1 MTRFQKSGANAVA
14 WLIFGVPP
22 LLLLVLVF
30 YKDWEAVLRIR
41 CWFDPILLQ
50 YNTLMAV
57 AAILVSPLIAFIYTR
72 SMRSEKERRLRR
84 AIDAADWP
92 SYEQII
98 KDRLENTFHF
108 TNYIGS
114 VTTAMVVTAFGVGVL
129 LLMKL
134 IPLDLE
140 VVNSTV
146 VAVDSC
152 SGRAGQGLD
161 FSKGA
166 SFLMLATFMKDIG
179 SPKDFYLILI
189 VSLTAFQFG
198 FLGAWV
204 HFIGQLTRSYFTCD
218 LTPDTFIDGSVR
230 MVIASLL
237 ALVVSFILPTAFDD
251 GIKSDAFQR
260 ALPVLGFFFGYFP
273 NRALLV
279 IENFADK
286 SLAALLPGKSTY
298 QSTPLST
305 LPGVSYQHEIRLQR
319 EGIDNVENLSKAS
332 AIDFALRTGFGFTQL
347 EQWIGQ
353 AWLRT
358 HLGEDYQAFEKATG
372 ITSRQELKAFLEGW
386 KATPPHERPQDQ
398 LKESL
403 DALLHTKVEVM
414 CVNA

>member
-1 MTRFQKSGANAVA
+1 MTWLNKRGANAAV

-22 LLLLVLVF
+22 LLVLVLAF
-30 YKDWEAVLRIR
+30 FGDWGAVSRIR
-41 CWFDPILLQ
+41 CWFDPILFQ
-50 YNTLMAV
+50 YNALMVV
-57 AAILVSPLIAFIYTR
+57 AAILVSPLIAYFYTR
-72 SMRSEKERRLRR
+72 SMQTEKERRLRR
-84 AIDAADWP
+84 DIDAADWP
-92 SYEQII
+92 SYETII
-98 KDRLENTFHF
+98 KDRLEISFRF
-108 TNYIGS
+108 TSYIGS
-114 VTTAMVVTAFGVGVL
+114 VTTAMVVTAFGTGML
-129 LLMKL
+129 LLMKP
-134 IPLDLE
+134 IPLNFE
-140 VVNSTV
+140 VVASTV
-146 VAVDSC
+146 DAVGSC
-152 SGRAGQGLD
+152 SGWAGQGID

-166 SFLMLATFMKDIG
+166 SFLLLGTFMNDIG

-189 VSLTAFQFG
+189 VNLTAFQFG

-204 HFIGQLTRSYFTCD
+204 YFIGRLTRSYFTCD
-218 LTPDTFIDGSVR
+218 LTPDTFINGSVR
-230 MVIASLL
+230 MVTASLL
-237 ALVVSFILPTAFDD
+237 ALVVSFILPIAFDG
-251 GIKSDAFQR
+251 GIENDTFR
-260 ALPVLGFFFGYFP
+260 RGLPVLSFFFGYFP
-273 NRALLV
+273 SRALLV
-279 IENFADK
+279 IESFAGK
-286 SLAALLPGKSTY
+286 SLGALLPGKSTY

-372 ITSRQELKAFLEGW
+372 ITNRQELKAFLEGW

-403 DALLHTKVEVM
+403 DALLHTKVEVL